1 MAVLGLGLAALGR
14 PGYMTLAHAADF
26 PSTTV
31 EAMRAQA
38 FEVLDAAYAAGLR
51 HVDTARSYGRAE
63 EFLRDWLS
71 SRKPTDVRVS
81 SKWGYR
87 YTADWKSNAAVHEV
101 KEHSLAH
108 LESQWAES
116 RAVLGANLSVFQIHS
131 ATLESGVLS
140 DQAVLDR
147 LAQLRDEGV
156 AMGLSVTGP
165 RQPEIIDAAVA
176 LQRGGRRLF
185 DWVQATW
192 NVLEPSAGPAL
203 QRAKAAGLH
212 TIAKEGLANGRLS
225 PRGDVPAWLE
235 LAKSRGVT
243 ADALALGVAL
253 AQPFLDVVLCG
264 AATRAQLESNVM
276 ATAVSDHDW
285 QRVSVSPAA
294 FWEAR
299 AKLAWS

>member
-1 MAVLGLGLAALGR
+1 MAVFGLGLAALGR

-38 FEVLDAAYAAGLR
+38 FEVLDSAFAAGLR
-51 HVDTARSYGRAE
+51 HLDTARSYGRAE
-63 EFLRDWLS
+63 EFLREWLD
-71 SRKPTDVRVS
+71 SRKPTGVRVS

-101 KEHSLAH
+101 KEHSLSH
-108 LESQWAES
+108 LESQWVES
-116 RAVLGANLSVFQIHS
+116 RATLGAHLSVFQIHS

-140 DQAVLDR
+140 DHAVLDR

-165 RQPEIIDAAVA
+165 RQPEIIDAAIA
-176 LQRGGRRLF
+176 IQRGGRRLF

-235 LAKSRGVT
+235 LAKARGVT

-264 AATRAQLESNVM
+264 AATRAQLESNVK
-276 ATAVSDHDW
+276 ATAVSDRDW
-285 QRVSVSPAA
+285 ERVSVSPTA

-299 AKLAWS
+299 SKLSWS